1 MQFQGKLINQTL
13 KNGKNLVSSQIL
25 AHLAKF
31 EPPIPPPP
39 PKKNLAPSITRYHGH
54 AQYQK
59 KLMIQSLENIVTKQT
74 DKLTDRRKSDFM
86 GHIPTNVEPP
96 IENY

>member
-86 GHIPTNVEPP
+86 GHIPTNVGPP